1 MPAKIESALGKE
13 KPRTRT
19 VTPPGM
25 PEDLAIAA
33 DSRRTWI
40 LVAAILGLLALALS
54 LKAWDERQTSERAF
68 LAQIDGQARM
78 LAERVSAR
86 AESGIA
92 ILAIAAARNLPSS
105 EIAARAPGIDAVV
118 ALSDAAQSPPGSR
131 LGDAAEAA
139 SVFGPDESGLTLTA
153 HGDLVYV
160 AQVQN
165 MRRLI
170 ALAPVTSVFNKPEN
184 ARLLLRTPDAQFG
197 YGPSQLAGIAAMP
210 KGTTAAIRKDAAGVR
225 AGTACAPV
233 GQSAVKLCLTVE
245 RPAFAAADLVRLAIL
260 ALLVLAPALAL
271 FGVTRRLSKRQTE
284 MLVQST
290 RNQESDRIL
299 GLVMRGAQAGY
310 WEWSYNSNAIFFSEG
325 AAESLGLDRKGLLTL
340 EDLLGR
346 TPLET
351 HTRIREAF
359 TQARTIGWIHI
370 TFQTSSVPVRWI
382 EMRGSLSTDPATG
395 EDVFGGI
402 MLDVTERKQAEDR
415 VRAAERR
422 LRAAI
427 EGFTG
432 PFALWDSR
440 KRLLYWNRSFALD
453 FGLQDTL
460 RAGMGHDTVMIAR
473 AGAVLTERRSA
484 EDNRTT
490 VIALRNGRWLKL
502 VERSTPDGGLLTV
515 GVDISEN
522 VRNEEEL
529 TRQKERMKRA
539 ALDLERSEGKA
550 KELTKK
556 YSEEK
561 AKAERA
567 AFTKSAFLANM
578 SHELRTPLN
587 AIIGFSE
594 IMTNELSGPLG
605 DPSYKEY
612 ARDILT
618 SGQHLLDMINDILD
632 MAKIEAGK
640 MTITPQPIDP
650 VDPVDAAVRMIRRKA
665 EEKEIDLV
673 LDAAQNLPDIDADH
687 RAIRQMILNLVSNA
701 IKFTD
706 RGGKI
711 TVTVEQRGPE
721 IYFAVMDT
729 GIGIP
734 AEDISRLGQPFEQVS
749 KTKDRNTDGTG
760 LGLAL
765 TKSFAEMHGGRMT
778 LASVYGEGTTVSFYL
793 PIGGPGSL
801 GAEIPPA
808 SVA

>member
-1 MPAKIESALGKE
+1 M
-13 KPRTRT
+13 
-19 VTPPGM
+19 
-25 PEDLAIAA
+25 
-33 DSRRTWI
+33 
-40 LVAAILGLLALALS
+40 
-54 LKAWDERQTSERAF
+54 
-68 LAQIDGQARM
+68 
-78 LAERVSAR
+78 
-86 AESGIA
+86 
-92 ILAIAAARNLPSS
+92 
-105 EIAARAPGIDAVV
+105 

-139 SVFGPDESGLTLTA
+139 PRFGPDESGLTLTA

-160 AQVQN
+160 AQVQS

-170 ALAPVTSVFNKPEN
+170 ALAPVTSVFSKPEE
-184 ARLLLRTPDAQFG
+184 ARLLLRTPEAQFSL
-197 YGPSQLAGIAAMP
+197 GPPRLANIAALP
-210 KGTTAAIRKDAAGVR
+210 KGNSAAIRKDAAGVR

-233 GQSAVKLCLTVE
+233 GQGAVKLCLTVE
-245 RPAFAAADLVRLAIL
+245 RPAFVAADLVRLAIL

-351 HTRIREAF
+351 HSRIREAF
-359 TQARTIGWIHI
+359 TQARTIGWIHL
-370 TFQTSSVPVRWI
+370 TFQTSGVPMRWI

-460 RAGMGHDTVMIAR
+460 RAGMGHDTVAIAR
-473 AGAVLTERRSA
+473 AGAVLTERRSL
-484 EDNRTT
+484 EDSRTT

-665 EEKEIDLV
+665 EEKEIELV
-673 LDAAQNLPDIDADH
+673 LDVRRTCRYRRRPPRHPADDAEP
-687 RAIRQMILNLVSNA
+687 VSNA

-706 RGGKI
+706 RGDHRVGGAARAGDLLRRDGHRHRHSGGRHLAPRPAVR
-711 TVTVEQRGPE
+711 TGVEDQGPQHGRHRAWPRADQVLRGD
-721 IYFAVMDT
+721 AWRADDAGVGVRRGHDG
-729 GIGIP
+729 GILPAHRRAGI
-734 AEDISRLGQPFEQVS
+734 AGRGNSAGEC
-749 KTKDRNTDGTG
+749 G
-760 LGLAL
+760 LGLFR
-765 TKSFAEMHGGRMT
+765 SGRAIT
-778 LASVYGEGTTVSFYL
+778 LSRCLYFCIPKFRS
-793 PIGGPGSL
+793 PRRKPG
-801 GAEIPPA
+801 
-808 SVA
+808 

>member
-1 MPAKIESALGKE
+1 MK
-13 KPRTRT
+13 RTTRT
-19 VTPPGM
+19 SKVTPPGA
-25 PEDLAIAA
+25 PEEPALAA
-33 DSRRTWI
+33 DGRRTWG
-40 LVAAILGLLALALS
+40 LVLAILGLLALALG
-54 LKAWDERQTSERAF
+54 LKAWDERQVAERAF
-68 LAQIDGQARM
+68 LAQLDSEARM
-78 LAERVSAR
+78 LAARVSAR
-86 AESGIA
+86 AESGVA
-92 ILAIAAARNLPSS
+92 ILSIAAARDLPSS
-105 EIAARAPGIDAVV
+105 EIAARSPGIDAVV
-118 ALSDAAQSPPGSR
+118 ALSDAAQSPEGSR
-131 LGDAAEAA
+131 LGDAAAA
-139 SVFGPDESGLTLTA
+139 AATFGPDESGLTLTA
-153 HGDLVYV
+153 HGDFVYV
-160 AQVQN
+160 APVQGV
-165 MRRLI
+165 RRLI
-170 ALAPVTSVFNKPEN
+170 ALAPVTAVFGKPDHS
-184 ARLLLRTPDAQFG
+184 RLVLRTPEAQFG
-197 YGPSQLAGIAAMP
+197 FGPARLAEVASMAKVQVP
-210 KGTTAAIRKDAAGVR
+210 VIRKDTSGIR

-233 GQSAVKLCLTVE
+233 TPSAVKLCLTAE
-245 RPAFAAADLVRLAIL
+245 RPFLTAADLVRFAIF
-260 ALLVLAPALAL
+260 ALLVAAPALAL
-271 FGVTRRLSKRQTE
+271 FGLTHRLSKRQTE

-290 RNQESDRIL
+290 RNRESDRIL

-310 WEWSYNSNAIFFSEG
+310 WEWSYLSNAIFFSEG
-325 AAESLGLDRKGLLTL
+325 ASELLGLDRKGLLSL
-340 EDLLGR
+340 DDLLGR

-351 HTRIREAF
+351 HERIREAF
-359 TQARTIGWIHI
+359 AKARTIGWVHL
-370 TFQTSSVPVRWI
+370 TFQTSGVPMRWI
-382 EMRGSLSTDPATG
+382 EMRGSLSKDPASG
-395 EDVFGGI
+395 DDVFGGI

-460 RAGMGHDTVMIAR
+460 RAGMSHDTVMIAR

-484 EDNRTT
+484 EDSRTM
-490 VIALRNGRWLKL
+490 VVALRNGRWLKM
-502 VERSTPDGGLLTV
+502 VERTTPDGGLLTV

-529 TRQKERMKRA
+529 TRQKERIRRA

-594 IMTNELSGPLG
+594 IMTNELAGPLG

-665 EEKEIDLV
+665 EEKDIELV

-687 RAIRQMILNLVSNA
+687 RAIRQMMLNLISNA

-706 RGGKI
+706 RGGRI

-734 AEDISRLGQPFEQVS
+734 AEDISRLGQPFEQVA

-778 LASVYGEGTTVSFYL
+778 LASVYGEGTTVAFYL
-793 PIGGPGSL
+793 PISGPGSL
-801 GAEIPPA
+801 GAAIPPA
-808 SVA
+808 KGAA

>member
-1 MPAKIESALGKE
+1 MAE
-13 KPRTRT
+13 
-19 VTPPGM
+19 
-25 PEDLAIAA
+25 
-33 DSRRTWI
+33 DSRRTWG
-40 LVAAILGLLALALS
+40 LVLGMLGLLTLALG
-54 LKAWDERQTSERAF
+54 LKAWDERQVSEQAF
-68 LAQIDGQARM
+68 LAQLGGEARM

-86 AESGIA
+86 AESGVV
-92 ILAIAAARNLPSS
+92 ILSIAAAGNLPGSDV
-105 EIAARAPGIDAVV
+105 AARSPGIDAVV

-131 LGDAAEAA
+131 LGDAAAA
-139 SVFGPDESGLTLTA
+139 AVQFGPDDAGLTLTA
-153 HGDLVYV
+153 HGDFVYV
-160 AQVQN
+160 APVQGA
-165 MRRLI
+165 RRLI
-170 ALAPVTSVFNKPEN
+170 ALAPVTSVFSKPDH
-184 ARLLLRTPDAQFG
+184 ARLLLRTPEAQFG
-197 YGPSQLAGIAAMP
+197 YGPTHLAEAASM
-210 KGTTAAIRKDAAGVR
+210 GKDAASAIRQDTRGVR

-233 GQSAVKLCLTVE
+233 KSSAVQLCVTVE
-245 RPAFAAADLVRLAIL
+245 RPFFTAADLLRLAIF
-260 ALLVLAPALAL
+260 ALLVTAPALVL

-284 MLVQST
+284 MLVQTT

-310 WEWSYNSNAIFFSEG
+310 WEWSHQSNAIFFSEG
-325 AAESLGLDRKGLLTL
+325 AAELLGLDRNGLLTL

-351 HTRIREAF
+351 HTRIRDAF
-359 TQARTIGWIHI
+359 TQARSIGWVHM
-370 TFQTSSVPVRWI
+370 TFQTSGVPARWI

-440 KRLLYWNRSFALD
+440 KRLLYWNRSFAID

-460 RAGMGHDTVMIAR
+460 RAGMGHDTVAIAR

-484 EDNRTT
+484 EDSRTT
-490 VIALRNGRWLKL
+490 VIALRNGRWLKM

-673 LDAAQNLPDIDADH
+673 LDSAQNLPDIDADH

-721 IYFAVMDT
+721 IYFGVMDT

-734 AEDISRLGQPFEQVS
+734 PEDLPRLGQPFEQVA

-778 LASVYGEGTTVSFYL
+778 LASVYGEGTTVAFYL

-801 GAEIPPA
+801 GAQIPPA
-808 SVA
+808 SSVA

>member
-1 MPAKIESALGKE
+1 MAE
-13 KPRTRT
+13 
-19 VTPPGM
+19 
-25 PEDLAIAA
+25 
-33 DSRRTWI
+33 DSRRTWG
-40 LVAAILGLLALALS
+40 LVLGILGLLTLALG
-54 LKAWDERQTSERAF
+54 LKAWDERQVSERAF
-68 LAQIDGQARM
+68 LAQLDGEARM
-78 LAERVSAR
+78 LAARISAR
-86 AESGIA
+86 AESGAA
-92 ILAIAAARNLPSS
+92 ILSIAAARNLPTS
-105 EIAARAPGIDAVV
+105 EVAARSPGIDAVV

-131 LGDAAEAA
+131 LGDAALAA
-139 SVFGPDESGLTLTA
+139 EQFGPDETGLTLTG
-153 HGDLVYV
+153 HGDFVYV
-160 AQVQN
+160 APVQGA
-165 MRRLI
+165 RRLI
-170 ALAPVTSVFNKPEN
+170 ALAPVTSVFSKPDH
-184 ARLLLRTPDAQFG
+184 ARLLLRTPETQFG
-197 YGPSQLAGIAAMP
+197 YGPTHLAGAASM
-210 KGTTAAIRKDAAGVR
+210 AKDAVSVIREDARGVR

-233 GQSAVKLCLTVE
+233 KPGAVQLCLTVE
-245 RPAFAAADLVRLAIL
+245 RPFFTAADLIRLAIF
-260 ALLVLAPALAL
+260 ALLVSAPALAL

-284 MLVQST
+284 MLVQT
-290 RNQESDRIL
+290 TLNQESDRIL

-310 WEWSYNSNAIFFSEG
+310 WEWSHQSNAIFFSEG
-325 AAESLGLDRKGLLTL
+325 AAELLGLDRKGLLTL

-351 HTRIREAF
+351 HARIREAF
-359 TQARTIGWIHI
+359 TQARSIGWVHM
-370 TFQTSSVPVRWI
+370 TFQTSGVPVRWI

-432 PFALWDSR
+432 PFALWDAR
-440 KRLLYWNRSFALD
+440 KRLLYWNRSFAID

-460 RAGMGHDTVMIAR
+460 RAGMGHDTVAIAR

-484 EDNRTT
+484 EDSRTT
-490 VIALRNGRWLKL
+490 VIALRNGRWLKM

-673 LDAAQNLPDIDADH
+673 LDSAQNLPDIDADH

-711 TVTVEQRGPE
+711 TVSVEQRGPE
-721 IYFAVMDT
+721 IYFGVMDT

-734 AEDISRLGQPFEQVS
+734 PEDLPRLGQPFEQVA

-778 LASVYGEGTTVSFYL
+778 LASVYGEGTTVAFYL

-801 GAEIPPA
+801 GAQIPPA
-808 SVA
+808 SSVA